1 MISLARPHKVGL
13 DYFPL
18 DCHMDD
24 KVRLVEAEFGIK
36 GFAIVIKLYQRIY
49 GIEGYYITWNDDV
62 RLLFAREIG
71 VGDNLVSEVVNRC
84 IERDIFDQSLYKQY
98 GILSSYGIQ
107 SRYYEVA
114 NRRSPRKLVKQY
126 ILFSALK
133 NMDIDSN
140 NRDIDN
146 NNGVNDSKNEQ
157 SKVNKSI
164 YIMIDEFEELKGKPI
179 NTYEVD
185 LITCICE
192 NYDHEL
198 IKYAISRALDN
209 NARSVGYV
217 DRILMNWA
225 EQNITTIGQAQQTVS
240 KQKYK
245 KNAKNAGKLKVEDWD
260 SDEK

>member
-1 MISLARPHKVGL
+1 MIGLARPYKVGL

-62 RLLFAREIG
+62 KLLFAREIG

-84 IERDIFDQSLYKQY
+84 IERDIFNQSLYEQY

-133 NMDIDSN
+133 NMDTDSN
-140 NRDIDN
+140 NQDIVD
-146 NNGVNDSKNEQ
+146 NNGVNDNKNEQ

-164 YIMIDEFEELKGKPI
+164 YIMIDEFEEFKGKPI
-179 NTYEVD
+179 NTYEAD

-198 IKYAISRALDN
+198 IKYAISRALEN
-209 NARSVGYV
+209 HAHSIGYV
-217 DRILMNWA
+217 ERILMNWA
-225 EQNITTIGQAQQTVS
+225 EQNITTIGQAQQAVS

-260 SDEK
+260 NDEK